1 MSDGAVARRG
11 GRIVLGGAAAIAL
24 FFVGSQL
31 LGGKSRAVW
40 VDVGWI
46 VVDGAVALACVA
58 ARRAVT
64 DRWLRRAWTLFAT
77 GAALWTLSSAVWA
90 WNEVVVERAIS
101 FPSLSNYLG
110 WAGGGFL
117 LAGVFC
123 YRQGNV
129 STAWTLRQ
137 VADLGLIAGSLVG
150 FAVEALYP
158 RVIATGASVELVVA
172 GMVTPALGGLSLIN
186 GLLGMPHRSL
196 GERRLVLGKIL
207 IGISV
212 LAGVGTLYIYYLLG
226 GTIRVGP
233 WIDTA
238 GIAGML
244 LIGWAALD
252 DRGHVHDEAAADG
265 RYNPPGGQVPVAL
278 AAAWMAVVIT
288 VGASSAVALWPLRTV
303 VVSLLTASVMLRV
316 WTNQRLAVE
325 LQQRVAEEERRRW
338 QLETQL
344 VKAQKLE
351 ALGTVAGG
359 VAHDFNNVLAAAN
372 ATLYLARRK
381 LASGGDAGP
390 DLAEA
395 ERIMQ
400 RAAGLTERLL
410 GLANNRGQRRR
421 AIDVGAIVDQVAG
434 MLGKVMP
441 PGLHLAVDVTP
452 GLPHIVTDPIGL
464 EHALLN
470 LGLNARDALRDH
482 GGSGTIT
489 LIARR
494 GTAEGEVV
502 VEVADDG
509 PGISPDVLPR
519 LFEPFFTTKPD
530 GQGTGLG
537 LAMVKTFADANGI
550 SLSVD
555 SQLGAGARFRLACPA
570 PPARA

>member
-1 MSDGAVARRG
+1 
-11 GRIVLGGAAAIAL
+11 VLGGAGAVDL

-31 LGGKSRAVW
+31 LGGMGRAIW

-46 VVDGAVALACVA
+46 VFDGAVALACVA

-64 DRWLRRAWTLFAT
+64 DRWLRLAWTLFAA
-77 GAALWTLSSAVWA
+77 GAAFWTLSSTAFLWKNVI
-90 WNEVVVERAIS
+90 VQQPTGV
-101 FPSLSNYLG
+101 PSLSHYLG
-110 WAGGGFL
+110 WTGGGFL
-117 LAGVFC
+117 LGGVFC

-129 STAWTLRQ
+129 SAAWTLRQ
-137 VADLGLIAGSLVG
+137 VADLGLIAGSLAG
-150 FAVEALYP
+150 FAIEALYP
-158 RVIATGASVELVVA
+158 RVIATGASVTLVVA
-172 GMVTPALGGLSLIN
+172 GMVTPALGGLALIN

-196 GERRLVLGKIL
+196 GERRRVLAKIL
-207 IGISV
+207 LGMAV

-233 WIDTA
+233 WIDTV

-252 DRGHVHDEAAADG
+252 DRWHVHDEPAADS
-265 RYNPPGGQVPVAL
+265 RANPPGGQVPVAM

-288 VGASSAVALWPLRTV
+288 VGASSSVALWPLRAV
-303 VVSLLTASVMLRV
+303 VVSVLTVAMMLRV

-381 LASGGDAGP
+381 LASGADAGP

-421 AIDVGAIVDQVAG
+421 SIDVGAIVDQVAG

-441 PGLHLAVDVTP
+441 PGLHVAVDVTP
-452 GLPHIVTDPIGL
+452 ELPHIVADPIGL

-482 GGSGTIT
+482 GGSGAIT
-489 LIARR
+489 LIARL
-494 GTAEGEVV
+494 GAADGEVV

-555 SQLGAGARFRLACPA
+555 SKVGAGARFRLACPV
-570 PPARA
+570 PPAQA